1 MSGAKAP
8 AIAGEILLI
17 DPAQID
23 TDDANRIGQFFPLK
37 AEGLAC
43 RIDVDGQLEPIL
55 IAKAGNRAKLPW
67 RLVAGRHR
75 VWACKSLGRMVEA
88 RVVAGSPDQL
98 RKMQAAENL
107 ERRRMTVLE
116 EAMFVAA
123 VADVAQSQVLAV
135 HGVTSVQAL
144 GAARTNARGKSAPSA
159 IRSDAR
165 AHFAHPGNASD
176 EIATADADAEA
187 ALYNL
192 SATYG
197 WRQEVCDAVGYSV
210 DKVKRFLRI
219 HRQLVVPFPTLME
232 ALKEHPVADNA
243 SALLK
248 LASIAK
254 EGREAELRAL
264 VDGTEEPAEERPQL
278 DPKVKLYN
286 SALKSL
292 NRMADVE
299 HDALIEAR
307 IDALSIASKRRIFA
321 QLQGELGKGDKF

>member
-1 MSGAKAP
+1 MSGAKTP

-23 TDDANRIGQFFPLK
+23 TDEANRIGQFFPLK

-55 IAKAGNRAKLPW
+55 IAKTGNRAKLPW

-75 VWACKSLGRMVEA
+75 HWACQSLGRMVEA
-88 RVVAGSPDQL
+88 RVVTGSPDQL

-107 ERRRMTVLE
+107 ERRRMTVVE
-116 EAMFVAA
+116 EAMFVAS
-123 VADVAQSQVLAV
+123 VADIAQAQVLAA
-135 HGVTSVQAL
+135 HGVTSSQAL
-144 GAARTNARGKSAPSA
+144 GAARTNARVKNDPSA
-159 IRSDAR
+159 VRSDGL
-165 AHFAHPGNASD
+165 AHFSHPGAVSD
-176 EIATADADAEA
+176 EIADADLAADAAMT
-187 ALYNL
+187 NL
-192 SATYG
+192 VNAYG
-197 WRQEVCDAVGYSV
+197 WRDEVAEALGFNIE
-210 DKVKRFLRI
+210 KVKRFLRI
-219 HRQLVVPFPTLME
+219 HRQLVVPFPALME

-254 EGREAELRAL
+254 AGREAELRAL
-264 VDGTEEPAEERPQL
+264 VDGTEGPAEERPQL